1 MILNQELFKK
11 MGFITG
17 GPTEAIVVSGCFH
30 SKPLI
35 VVGGWAFVCPCVQKV
50 QRLPLALMTLVVSTP
65 RIYTVHGVPLSV
77 TGIAQVKITSNN
89 EEMLRAAVEQ
99 FIDKTEK
106 EIQDVARVTLEGH
119 QRAIMG
125 ALTVD
130 EIFKD
135 RKKFAEQVFDCASTD
150 LFNMGIQVI
159 SYTLREIKDDENY
172 MESMGQ
178 ARTAEVL
185 RDARIGEAECNRDSL
200 IQTALA
206 EEKRVAAKLVNDT
219 EIELYKRNFEIKK
232 ASYDME
238 VETARA
244 QAELAFQLQAAK
256 VHQKIKEE
264 KMNIDIIDRMKQIE
278 IQEEEIQRRKR
289 ELDARIKTPADAEK
303 YKSEILASAN
313 KKRVV
318 LEAEAQA
325 EAIALKGDAEAY
337 SIEAKAKAE
346 AEGMAQKADAFKDYG
361 KAAKIDLYM
370 QALPKMAAEVAAP
383 MSQCERITMVMDMD
397 ATTGSGPAKVTQEV
411 IDIMTK
417 IPDTVQSS
425 TGINLHD
432 IVVS

>member
-1 MILNQELFKK
+1 
-11 MGFITG
+11 
-17 GPTEAIVVSGCFH
+17 VVSGCFH

-77 TGIAQVKITSNN
+77 TGIAQVKITSSN

-206 EEKRVAAKLVNDT
+206 EEKRMASKFVNDT

-232 ASYDME
+232 AGYDME

-244 QAELAFQLQAAK
+244 QSELAFQLQAAK

-264 KMNIDIIDRMKQIE
+264 KMNIDIVERMKQIE
-278 IQEEEIQRRKR
+278 IQEEEIQRRKK
-289 ELDARIKTPADAEK
+289 ELDARIKAPADAEK

-313 KKRVV
+313 RAKAV

-325 EAIALKGDAEAY
+325 QAVALKGDAEAF

-370 QALPKMAAEVAAP
+370 QNLPRMAAEVAAP
-383 MSQCERITMVMDMD
+383 MSQCERIAMVIDLD
-397 ATTGSGPAKVTQEV
+397 SETSSGPARVTEEV
-411 IDIMTK
+411 MSIMSQ
-417 IPDTVQSS
+417 IPNTVAAS
-425 TGINLHD
+425 TGVNLMD